1 MITGHYSTTP
11 LLQAALQCLLPSSTV
26 SPPSLY
32 SVSSLPLLAV
42 GPSLREAL
50 LGTDRSELGKEQE
63 APDGGVRV
71 AAVGHVPAGLPR
83 LPGQAWGGL
92 LLQGQGGGEEG
103 QEEQGEQEQ
112 GRAGEGE
119 HVGAAEA
126 VGRLE
131 RRDTRSRFKDT
142 LVGSAGFLEYDME
155 WRN

>member
-1 MITGHYSTTP
+1 M
-11 LLQAALQCLLPSSTV
+11 

-50 LGTDRSELGKEQE
+50 LGTDCSELGEEQE
-63 APDGGVRV
+63 APDGSVRV
-71 AAVGHVPAGLPR
+71 AAVRHVLAGLPR

-92 LLQGQGGGEEG
+92 LLQRHGGGEEG
-103 QEEQGEQEQ
+103 KEEQGEQEQ

-119 HVGAAEA
+119 HAGAAEA

-131 RRDTRSRFKDT
+131 RRDARSLFKDT
-142 LVGSAGFLEYDME
+142 PVGSAGFLGARME
-155 WRN
+155 WCPGKLGRLQEDYWQVILHFEA